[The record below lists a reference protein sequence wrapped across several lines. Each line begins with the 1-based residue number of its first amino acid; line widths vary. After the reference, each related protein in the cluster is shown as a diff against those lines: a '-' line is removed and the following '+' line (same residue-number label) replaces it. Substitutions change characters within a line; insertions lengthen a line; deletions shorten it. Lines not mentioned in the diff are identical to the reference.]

1 MPSLQVT
8 KYPVVGEAGQLSVPE
23 ASISQ
28 LAALLVGSGEVRDA
42 ALFCCAPL
50 HKTGFPGKPPAV
62 PPARDCAPPLRF
74 SASGSDSFF
83 M

>member
-28 LAALLVGSGEVRDA
+28 LAALLVGSSEVRDT
-42 ALFCCAPL
+42 ALFCPRAFTQNRFPLANRPPFLQRGTAPRL
-50 HKTGFPGKPPAV
+50 LG
-62 PPARDCAPPLRF
+62 
-74 SASGSDSFF
+74 
-83 M
+83 